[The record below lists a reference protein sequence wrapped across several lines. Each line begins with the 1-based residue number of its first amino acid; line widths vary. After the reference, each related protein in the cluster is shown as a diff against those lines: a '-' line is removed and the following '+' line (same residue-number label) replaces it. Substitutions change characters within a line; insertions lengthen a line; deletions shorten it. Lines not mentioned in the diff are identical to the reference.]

1 MIAVFK
7 YLRGCHSE
15 GGISLRIVPGG
26 TTRSKRG
33 KLQKREASQGHE
45 RALKMQDRHINCG
58 KNSFHGQPELH
69 FKTTG
74 YRFLLTS

>member
-7 YLRGCHSE
+7 YLRGCHVE
-15 GGISLRIVPGG
+15 GGISLGIVPGG

-45 RALKMQDRHINCG
+45 RALKMQDRHI
-58 KNSFHGQPELH
+58 KLWKKQFSW
-69 FKTTG
+69 
-74 YRFLLTS
+74 LTRTAF

>member
-7 YLRGCHSE
+7 YLRGCHIE
-15 GGISLRIVPGG
+15 AGISLRIVPGG

-45 RALKMQDRHINCG
+45 RALKMQDRHI
-58 KNSFHGQPELH
+58 KLWE
-69 FKTTG
+69 KKK
-74 YRFLLTS
+74 RFSWLTRTAL